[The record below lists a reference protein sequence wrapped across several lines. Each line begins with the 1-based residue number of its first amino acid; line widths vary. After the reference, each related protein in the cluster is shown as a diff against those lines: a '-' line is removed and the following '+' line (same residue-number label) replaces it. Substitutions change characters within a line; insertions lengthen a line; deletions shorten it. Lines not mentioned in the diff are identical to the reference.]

1 MTPEQINERIEK
13 LQILEEGLISLWG
26 VKKWSKDSPLIP
38 LYDYLEKYDGDFFL
52 FITNLGYLLIP
63 FQEDI
68 PPTTYAY
75 YLDTI
80 DMLLKKRASSLLLE
94 CQGTDIKTSDLC
106 TLQEKIEDYT
116 LSYTLGEAEQLLNT
130 IFAP

>member
-1 MTPEQINERIEK
+1 MTPKQIVKRIEK
-13 LQILEEGLISLWG
+13 LQTLEEGLISLWG
-26 VKKWSKDSPLIP
+26 VKRWIKDSPLIP
-38 LYDYLEKYDGDFFL
+38 LYDYLERYDGNFFL
-52 FITNLGYLLIP
+52 LITNQGYLLIP

-80 DMLLKKRASSLLLE
+80 EMLLKKGSSSLLLE
-94 CQGTDIKTSDLC
+94 CQGIDIKTSDLC

-116 LSYTLGEAEQLLNT
+116 LSYTLGEVEQLLNT
-130 IFAP
+130 IFAT